1 MSKLKIRNFG
11 PIVNGMNDEWID
23 FSKVTVFIGN
33 QGTGKSTI
41 VKLLASFGWLEK
53 KILRG
58 YTTVEEVL
66 ASTKEQEYSLEKR
79 LEYFNL
85 LSYLKDN
92 SYIEYKS
99 SYFHFI
105 IEGKKY
111 KSINQIDIDCELSLT
126 SKISYIPAERN
137 FITAIESSSR
147 MTKLPRLLS
156 RFQAEYLTGLEELAS
171 EDNVSL
177 NIDNL
182 SVKYKKQST
191 IIVNNK
197 SEFEIEIHEASSGI
211 QSITPLLIHSQY
223 NTNHIIKNSK
233 NLFNI
238 DLERFRDDKY
248 NYAVESESIITKNV
262 EHKIQLV
269 DKELESNNNQFS
281 ILAPLLD
288 TLAKLPDDQIQ
299 KVMKNVLDGMAENVD
314 HKISSLDD
322 IKNLDARSQV
332 VTLKNRLK
340 MILTEHNDK
349 YNNHKKQLEML
360 EVSKFL
366 DSSLTNIIEE
376 LEQNLYPESLK
387 NILFTLLSQINH
399 IELTYP
405 SVENQSQSIYVEAN
419 RNALD
424 TDAKNEPKIRYEHSK
439 LILTTHSPFT
449 ISYLTLIAKAGNVLE
464 EVKKTNKNEDEIKE
478 AIERINKIV
487 PIDALVTGDN
497 MKIYH
502 LEDGNITLLD
512 NYNSMPS
519 DNNLLNVEMR
529 EFNNEYRKLV
539 QVKKSYYIGPEKI
552 N

>member
-23 FSKVTVFIGN
+23 FSTVTVFIGN

-58 YTTVEEVL
+58 HTTVEEVL

-105 IEGKKY
+105 IEDKKY
-111 KSINQIDIDCELSLT
+111 KLINQINSDCEFSFT
-126 SKISYIPAERN
+126 TKISYIPAERN

-147 MTKLPRLLS
+147 MTQLPHLLS
-156 RFQAEYLTGLEELAS
+156 RFQAEYFTGLEELAS
-171 EDNVSL
+171 KENVNL
-177 NIDNL
+177 HINNL
-182 SVKYKKQST
+182 SIKYENQLTIVKD
-191 IIVNNK
+191 NNK
-197 SEFEIEIHEASSGI
+197 KFNIKIHEASSGI
-211 QSITPLLIHSQY
+211 QSLTPLLIHSQY
-223 NTNHIIKNSK
+223 NTNHIIKNTN
-233 NLFNI
+233 NLFNL

-248 NYAVESESIITKNV
+248 NYSFEAESIITKNI

-269 DKELESNNNQFS
+269 DNELESSNNKFS

-288 TLAKLPDDQIQ
+288 SLVQLPDDQIQ
-299 KVMKNVLDGMAENVD
+299 KIMKNILDGVAENVD
-314 HKISSLDD
+314 SKISSLNE
-322 IKNLDARSQV
+322 IKNFDARSQADI
-332 VTLKNRLK
+332 LKNRLK
-340 MILTEHNDK
+340 MILAEYNDK

-387 NILFTLLSQINH
+387 KILCILLSQINE
-399 IELTYP
+399 IENAT
-405 SVENQSQSIYVEAN
+405 SKEQEHNKSTTINTNNNASDSAGENEFNVS
-419 RNALD
+419 
-424 TDAKNEPKIRYEHSK
+424 YEESK

-464 EVKKTNKNEDEIKE
+464 EVKSTNKNEDEIKE
-478 AIERINKIV
+478 AVEQINKIV
-487 PIDALVTGDN
+487 PINALVTGDN

-519 DNNLLNVEMR
+519 DDNLLNVEMR
-529 EFNNEYRKLV
+529 KFNDEYRKLV
-539 QVKKSYYIGPEKI
+539 QVKKSYYVKPEEVK
-552 N
+552 

>member
-23 FSKVTVFIGN
+23 FSTVTVFIGN

-58 YTTVEEVL
+58 HTTVEEVL

-85 LSYLKDN
+85 QSYIKDN

-105 IEGKKY
+105 IEDKKY
-111 KSINQIDIDCELSLT
+111 KLINQINSDCEFYFT
-126 SKISYIPAERN
+126 TKISYVPAERN

-147 MTKLPRLLS
+147 MTQLPHLLS
-156 RFQAEYLTGLEELAS
+156 RFQAEYFTGLEELAS
-171 EDNVSL
+171 KENVNL
-177 NIDNL
+177 HINNL
-182 SVKYKKQST
+182 SIKYENQLTIVKD
-191 IIVNNK
+191 NNK
-197 SEFEIEIHEASSGI
+197 KFNIKIHEASSGI
-211 QSITPLLIHSQY
+211 QSLTPLLIHSQY
-223 NTNHIIKNSK
+223 NTNHIIKNTN
-233 NLFNI
+233 NLFNL

-248 NYAVESESIITKNV
+248 NYSFEAESIITKNI

-269 DKELESNNNQFS
+269 DNELESSNNKFS

-288 TLAKLPDDQIQ
+288 SLVQLPDDQIQ
-299 KVMKNVLDGMAENVD
+299 KIMKNILDGVAENVD
-314 HKISSLDD
+314 SKISSLNE
-322 IKNLDARSQV
+322 IKNFDARSQV
-332 VTLKNRLK
+332 DILKSRLK
-340 MILTEHNDK
+340 MILAEYNDK

-387 NILFTLLSQINH
+387 KILCILLSQINE
-399 IELTYP
+399 IENATP
-405 SVENQSQSIYVEAN
+405 KEQEQNKSTTINTNNNASDSAEENEFNVS
-419 RNALD
+419 
-424 TDAKNEPKIRYEHSK
+424 YEESK

-464 EVKKTNKNEDEIKE
+464 EVKSTNENEDEIKAAVE
-478 AIERINKIV
+478 QINKIV

-519 DNNLLNVEMR
+519 DDNLLNVEMKK
-529 EFNNEYRKLV
+529 FNDEYKKLM
-539 QVKKSYYIGPEKI
+539 QIKKSYYIKPEEIK
-552 N
+552 